1 MVKVKY
7 VLNYLEKFILIYT
20 FITMKI
26 TKKNNPYP
34 IKLGEKKTILQQQA
48 SENDRSLHWWIN
60 KILEIHIREGKKVI
74 S

>member
-1 MVKVKY
+1 
-7 VLNYLEKFILIYT
+7 
-20 FITMKI
+20 MKI

-34 IKLGEKKTILQQQA
+34 IKLGEKKPILQQQA

-60 KILEIHIREGKKVI
+60 KILEIHIKEGKRVI